1 VKPTTKQLFTR
12 LFILVLSF
20 LCSMGLFTLVY
31 RLDNKYRLQTPQP
44 INGIL
49 FYEPEQF
56 PVVYLINGWEYYRQ
70 KLLTPEDFQEDA
82 PLPDDYIFIG
92 QYGGME
98 AGDANASPHGSAT
111 YRLLLSLPDTPASYT
126 LELPE
131 IYSSYRL
138 YIDGRLMASQGNP
151 DRDQYRP
158 ALRAGS
164 LTFEGSGDME
174 LLLAVSDWSHL
185 YGGLVYPPAFG
196 TPSAVTS
203 LLDQRFAIS
212 LSATALALLLGIF
225 QLALAITLRNRHSLL
240 SGLICLAFAGS
251 VCSPA
256 LHRLTTTAIVPFYN
270 LEIFCRYAVYG
281 LPLLLVPDLCGRKSR
296 YITAASCLAA
306 LFPFAALAV
315 SLAAPSLSYRDM
327 ALFSRIAGIYK
338 AVCALYLLGM
348 AFWAK
353 YHSES
358 GDRESESDS
367 DILLIAVTIFASSL
381 AADRLYPG
389 FEPSRLGW
397 FSEIAGFLF
406 VLILSFLLLRDSAR
420 LYQKQLILTQQ
431 KRHMEEQ
438 IAMQKK
444 HYTELASQIE
454 TIRVMR
460 HDIRHHLTQLSALLK
475 DGNAE
480 SAAQYLDKLTGSALT
495 ASPLTFCSAYHVDVL
510 LRYYYS
516 KAEEQQIPMTIHA
529 SLPEQPG
536 IPEEDLCV
544 ILGNLL
550 ENALEATI
558 PVPAPDRRISVSMAS
573 TDGSIAIEI
582 KNTYTGKRV
591 PNGETF
597 HSSKDMDKDT
607 VPHGIGLSS
616 VRSVVEKYSG
626 DLWFHTEEGTDN
638 PHWFTVQV
646 LMITEDKTD
655 RLGTCV

>member
-1 VKPTTKQLFTR
+1 MKLTTKQLFTR
-12 LFILVLSF
+12 FFILVLSF

-98 AGDANASPHGSAT
+98 AGDADASPHGSAT
-111 YRLLLSLPDTPASYT
+111 YRLLLSLPDAPASYT

-151 DRDQYRP
+151 DREQYRP

-185 YGGLVYPPAFG
+185 YSGLVYPPAFG
-196 TPSAVTS
+196 TPAAVTS

-212 LSATALALLLGIF
+212 LSVTTLALLLGFF
-225 QLALAITLRNRHSLL
+225 QLMLAITLKNRRSLL
-240 SGLICLAFAGS
+240 SGLVCLVFAGS

-256 LHRLTTTAIVPFYN
+256 LHRLTATAIVPFYN

-281 LPLLLVPDLCGRKSR
+281 LPLLLVPNLCGRRNR
-296 YITAASCLAA
+296 YITMASCLAV

-315 SLAAPSLSYRDM
+315 SLAAPFLSYRGM
-327 ALFSRIAGIYK
+327 MLFSQIAGIYK
-338 AVCALYLLGM
+338 VVCALYLLGM
-348 AFWAK
+348 AFWAES
-353 YHSES
+353 HSVE
-358 GDRESESDS
+358 RESETDN
-367 DILLIAVTIFASSL
+367 DILLVAVTIFASSL

-397 FSEIAGFLF
+397 FSEIASFLF

-431 KRHMEEQ
+431 KHHMEQQ
-438 IAMQKK
+438 IVMQKK
-444 HYTELASQIE
+444 HYTALASQIE

-475 DGNAE
+475 DGNVE
-480 SAAQYLDKLTGSALT
+480 SAVQYLDKLTGSALT
-495 ASPLTFCSAYHVDVL
+495 ASPLSFCKAYYVDVL

-516 KAEEQQIPMTIHA
+516 KAEELNVTMTIHA

-550 ENALEATI
+550 ENALEASI
-558 PVPAPDRRISVSMAS
+558 SLPAPDRQISVSMAS
-573 TDGSIAIEI
+573 TNGSVAIEI
-582 KNTYTGKRV
+582 KNTYTGKRI
-591 PNGETF
+591 PNGGTF
-597 HSSKDMDKDT
+597 HSSKDTAKDT

-626 DLWFHTEEGTDN
+626 DVWIHTEEDTDG

-655 RLGTCV
+655 RPGTC